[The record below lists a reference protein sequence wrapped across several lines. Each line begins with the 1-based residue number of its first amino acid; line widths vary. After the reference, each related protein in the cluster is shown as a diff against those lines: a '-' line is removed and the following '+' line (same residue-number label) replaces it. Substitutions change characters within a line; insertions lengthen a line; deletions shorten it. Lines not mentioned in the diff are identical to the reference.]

1 MRFVFMGTPDFSVP
15 TLKTLAKRHE
25 VVLVVTQ
32 PDRPRDRGQRVKP
45 SPVKAVA
52 KKLQIPVVQPERVSD
67 PEFIAKLAA
76 YDVDAIIVVAF
87 GQKIPEEIL
96 QMGKYGCINVHA
108 SLLPKYRGAAPIQWA
123 ILKGETTTGVT
134 VMQMDTGWDT
144 GDILMQREIVLSPEE
159 TGGTLHDR
167 LAALGATA
175 LIEALAGLAKG
186 DLTPR
191 PQNDQL
197 ATVAPKLTKERGRI
211 QWDRPA
217 DEIERLVRAMN
228 PWPLAYCTHRDLRLR
243 VWRAGVDATSH
254 RAQPGAVLRIDPQKG
269 IAVACGYAM
278 VWLEEVQPQAR
289 RRMGAQDYVNGYGIT
304 IGEVLGNG

>member
-108 SLLPKYRGAAPIQWA
+108 SLLPKYR
-123 ILKGETTTGVT
+123 
-134 VMQMDTGWDT
+134 
-144 GDILMQREIVLSPEE
+144 
-159 TGGTLHDR
+159 
-167 LAALGATA
+167 
-175 LIEALAGLAKG
+175 
-186 DLTPR
+186 
-191 PQNDQL
+191 
-197 ATVAPKLTKERGRI
+197 
-211 QWDRPA
+211 
-217 DEIERLVRAMN
+217 
-228 PWPLAYCTHRDLRLR
+228 
-243 VWRAGVDATSH
+243 
-254 RAQPGAVLRIDPQKG
+254 
-269 IAVACGYAM
+269 
-278 VWLEEVQPQAR
+278 
-289 RRMGAQDYVNGYGIT
+289 
-304 IGEVLGNG
+304 

>member
-191 PQNDQL
+191 PQNDQ
-197 ATVAPKLTKERGRI
+197 
-211 QWDRPA
+211 
-217 DEIERLVRAMN
+217 
-228 PWPLAYCTHRDLRLR
+228 
-243 VWRAGVDATSH
+243 
-254 RAQPGAVLRIDPQKG
+254 
-269 IAVACGYAM
+269 
-278 VWLEEVQPQAR
+278 
-289 RRMGAQDYVNGYGIT
+289 
-304 IGEVLGNG
+304 